1 MYVVDVERRKN
12 GHKFEEQNWRGEEGR
27 RNFLGHILAHRLSE
41 RDSLVTCRSVAI
53 LFDTC
58 LRNCLSGLIFLTTR
72 LNKMNLVVTNFTLLS
87 AIVSIYT
94 PRLMID
100 EI

>member
-1 MYVVDVERRKN
+1 MPPFSLKRFHLISRDRNAVYVVDVERRKN

-58 LRNCLSGLIFLTTR
+58 LPTLELPEWSDIFDNTDQQ
-72 LNKMNLVVTNFTLLS
+72 
-87 AIVSIYT
+87 
-94 PRLMID
+94 D
-100 EI
+100 EFGCH